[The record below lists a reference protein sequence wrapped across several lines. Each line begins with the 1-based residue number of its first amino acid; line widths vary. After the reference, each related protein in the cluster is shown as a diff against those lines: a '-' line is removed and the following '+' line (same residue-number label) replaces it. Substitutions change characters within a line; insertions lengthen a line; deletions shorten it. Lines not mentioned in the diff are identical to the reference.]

1 MRRLTNFNDLET
13 ARKLNEVL
21 YARDIKSEVRN
32 NADGSY
38 SIWIHSDDQMN
49 KARSVFES
57 FEHDPDKAEY
67 ERLVKTAQA
76 KRKEQASHE
85 KRSRHRTVDVR
96 TTWRTTTS
104 RGPLTIALIIISIG
118 VALLTELG
126 ERNDLVRFLT
136 ISDYAVA
143 GNMFRHFGLGSI
155 ASGEIWRIFTPTL
168 LHFSFIHIFFNMW
181 WLFDLGSAIE
191 NRRSSFHLG
200 LLVVVISGVSNLSQ
214 FIISKNPMFGGMSGV
229 VYGLL
234 GYIWMLGKFNP
245 SAGLYVPKPIVTFM
259 LLLLVLGFSGIFDLF
274 GVRIAN
280 IVHLAGLAVG
290 ALWGYLESGD
300 LKRRMRK

>member
-1 MRRLTNFNDLET
+1 MRKLTNFDDLET

-21 YARDIKSEVRN
+21 YAQEIKSEVRN
-32 NADGSY
+32 NADGNF
-38 SIWIHSDDQMN
+38 SIWVYSDDQLD
-49 KARSVFES
+49 KAHSIFES
-57 FEHDPDKAEY
+57 FKQNPDNAEY
-67 ERLVKTAQA
+67 ERLAKSAHA
-76 KRKEQASHE
+76 KRKQRERLE
-85 KRSRHRTVDVR
+85 KQSRHRTVDVR
-96 TTWRTTTS
+96 TKWRTTTTK
-104 RGPLTIALIIISIG
+104 GPLTITLIIISIG

-126 ERNDLVRFLT
+126 ERSDIVRYLT
-136 ISDYAVA
+136 ISDFAVA
-143 GNMFRHFGLGSI
+143 GNMLRHSGLGNI
-155 ASGEIWRIFTPTL
+155 ASGEIWRLFTPAF

-191 NRRSSFHLG
+191 NRRSSWYLG
-200 LLVVVISGVSNLSQ
+200 LLILVISGVSNLAQ
-214 FIISKNPMFGGMSGV
+214 FIITRNPLFGGMSGV

-259 LLLLVLGFSGIFDLF
+259 LLWLVLGFSGFFGLF
-274 GVRIAN
+274 GVGIAN
-280 IVHLAGLAVG
+280 IVHLAGLVVG